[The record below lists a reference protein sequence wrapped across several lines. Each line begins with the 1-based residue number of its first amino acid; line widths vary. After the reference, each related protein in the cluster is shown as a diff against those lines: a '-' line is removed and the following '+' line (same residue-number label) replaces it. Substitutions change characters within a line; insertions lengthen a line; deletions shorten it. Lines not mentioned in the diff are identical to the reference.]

1 MAVDGNDIGS
11 YAKNFIGTP
20 YAWGG
25 NSLTNGVD
33 CSGLVQ
39 QIYKH
44 YGINL
49 PRTTYDQIGE
59 GQAVS
64 LKGLRAGDLVFFDTN
79 KNVKGADHVGIYL
92 GNGKMIHAARPG
104 KPVEIVSITSGYYM
118 DRFMAGRRISGVH
131 AVGGK
136 ASDFA
141 TGAEAQKQMSPEELA
156 STYGWAYGFLNSNKE
171 LKSLFHKAVAG
182 TWTPEKFQAELR
194 DTTWWKKN
202 SNTRREA
209 QVAKNTDPATWNAQM
224 DAAKIQVRQ
233 LAAQIGA
240 AIPDKKIASIA
251 QNMIETGADEDQMR
265 YALGQYVTFTK
276 EGTLKGEAAMHEYT
290 MKQYAANM
298 GVTLDDQTIK
308 NQAQRVIR
316 KVATTQD
323 FEDQVRQQAKSMF
336 PGYEAQIDAGSTVK
350 DIAAPYM
357 QMMGSELELPDT
369 AIQVQDPIIKRAMNG
384 LDAKGRPAGVTLTD
398 FQQQLRNDPR
408 WRSTQKAQNNAMAT
422 GVKVLQDMGLVFNPG
437 A

>member
-1 MAVDGNDIGS
+1 MAGISGNDIGE
-11 YAKNFIGTP
+11 YAKKFIGTP

-49 PRTTYDQIGE
+49 PRTTYDMIGE

-64 LKGLRAGDLVFFDTN
+64 IKGLRPGDLVFFDTN

-92 GNGKMIHAARPG
+92 GNGKMIHAPRPG
-104 KPVEIVSITSGYYM
+104 KGVEVVSMTSGYYV
-118 DRFMAGRRISGVH
+118 DAFMGGRRISGVH

-136 ASDFA
+136 DSDFA
-141 TGAEAQKQMSPEELA
+141 SASEVKMTPEELA
-156 STYGWAYGFLNSNKE
+156 SNYGWAYGFLNSNKE
-171 LKSLFHKAVAG
+171 LKSLFKKAVDG
-182 TWTPEKFQAELR
+182 TWTADKFQAEMR
-194 DTTWWKKN
+194 DTAWWKKN

-209 QVAKNTDPATWNAQM
+209 QVMKNTDPATWNAQM

-240 AIPDKKIASIA
+240 AIPEGKLAKIA

-265 YALGQYVTFTK
+265 YALGEYVNFTK
-276 EGTLKGEAAMHEYT
+276 DGTLKGEAAMHEYT
-290 MKQYAANM
+290 MKQYAASM
-298 GVTLDDQTIK
+298 GITIDDQTIK

-336 PGYEAQIDAGSTVK
+336 PGYEDQIDAGSTIK

-357 QMMGSELELPDT
+357 QMMGNELELPDT
-369 AIQVQDPIIKRAMNG
+369 SINVVDPIIKKAMNG
-384 LDAKGRPAGVTLTD
+384 LDAKGRPAGVSLTD
-398 FQQQLRNDPR
+398 FQQQLRSDPR
-408 WRSTQKAQNNAMAT
+408 WRNTQKAQNSAMQT
-422 GVKVLQDMGLVFNPG
+422 GVKVLQDMGLVFNPN

>member
-1 MAVDGNDIGS
+1 MAGISGNDIGE
-11 YAKNFIGTP
+11 YAKKFIGTP

-49 PRTTYDQIGE
+49 PRTTYDMIGE

-64 LKGLRAGDLVFFDTN
+64 IKGLRPGDLVFFDTN

-92 GNGKMIHAARPG
+92 GNGKMIHAPRPG
-104 KPVEIVSITSGYYM
+104 KGVEVVSMTSGYYV
-118 DRFMAGRRISGVH
+118 DAFMGGRRISGVH

-136 ASDFA
+136 DSDFA
-141 TGAEAQKQMSPEELA
+141 SASEVKMTPEELA
-156 STYGWAYGFLNSNKE
+156 SNYGWAYGFLNSNKE
-171 LKSLFHKAVAG
+171 LKSLFKKAVDG
-182 TWTPEKFQAELR
+182 TWTADKFQAEMR
-194 DTTWWKKN
+194 DTAWWKKN

-209 QVAKNTDPATWNAQM
+209 QVMKNTDPATWNAQM

-240 AIPDKKIASIA
+240 AIPEGKLAKIA

-265 YALGQYVTFTK
+265 YALGEYVNFTK
-276 EGTLKGEAAMHEYT
+276 DGTLKGEAAMHEYT
-290 MKQYAANM
+290 MKQYAASM
-298 GVTLDDQTIK
+298 GITIDNQTIK

-316 KVATTQD
+316 KIATTQD

-336 PGYEAQIDAGSTVK
+336 PGYEDQIDAGSTIR

-357 QMMGSELELPDT
+357 QMMGNELELPDT
-369 AIQVQDPIIKRAMNG
+369 SINVVDPIIKKAMNG
-384 LDAKGRPAGVTLTD
+384 LDAKGRPAGVSLTD
-398 FQQQLRNDPR
+398 FQQQLRSDPR
-408 WRSTQKAQNNAMAT
+408 WRNTQKAQNNAMQT
-422 GVKVLQDMGLVFNPG
+422 GVKVLQDMGLVFNPN

>member
-1 MAVDGNDIGS
+1 MAGISGNDIGE
-11 YAKNFIGTP
+11 YAKKFIGTP

-49 PRTTYDQIGE
+49 PRTTYDMIGE

-64 LKGLRAGDLVFFDTN
+64 IKGLRPGDLVFFDTN

-92 GNGKMIHAARPG
+92 GNGKMIHAPRPG
-104 KPVEIVSITSGYYM
+104 KGVEVVSMTSGYYV
-118 DRFMAGRRISGVH
+118 DAFMGGRRISGVH

-136 ASDFA
+136 DSDFA
-141 TGAEAQKQMSPEELA
+141 SASEVKMTPEELA
-156 STYGWAYGFLNSNKE
+156 SNYGWAYGFLNSNKE
-171 LKSLFHKAVAG
+171 LKSLFKKAVDG
-182 TWTPEKFQAELR
+182 TWTADKFQAEMR
-194 DTTWWKKN
+194 DTAWWKKN

-209 QVAKNTDPATWNAQM
+209 QVMKNTDPATWNAQM

-240 AIPDKKIASIA
+240 AIPEGKLAKIA

-265 YALGQYVTFTK
+265 YALGEYVNFTK
-276 EGTLKGEAAMHEYT
+276 DGTLKGEAAMHEYT
-290 MKQYAANM
+290 MKQYAASM
-298 GVTLDDQTIK
+298 GITIDDQTIK

-323 FEDQVRQQAKSMF
+323 FEDQIRQQAKSMF
-336 PGYEAQIDAGSTVK
+336 PGYEDQIDAGSTIK

-357 QMMGSELELPDT
+357 QMMGNELELPDT
-369 AIQVQDPIIKRAMNG
+369 SINVVDPIIKKAMNG
-384 LDAKGRPAGVTLTD
+384 LDAKGRPAGVSLTD
-398 FQQQLRNDPR
+398 FQQQLRSDPR
-408 WRSTQKAQNNAMAT
+408 WRNTQKAQNNAMQT
-422 GVKVLQDMGLVFNPG
+422 GVKVLQDMGLVFNPN

>member
-1 MAVDGNDIGS
+1 MAGISGNDIGE
-11 YAKNFIGTP
+11 YAKKFIGTP

-49 PRTTYDQIGE
+49 PRTTYDMIGE

-64 LKGLRAGDLVFFDTN
+64 IKGLRPGDLVFFDTN

-92 GNGKMIHAARPG
+92 GNGKMIHAPRPG
-104 KPVEIVSITSGYYM
+104 KGVEVVSMTSGYYV
-118 DRFMAGRRISGVH
+118 DAFMGGRRISGVH

-136 ASDFA
+136 DSDFA
-141 TGAEAQKQMSPEELA
+141 SASEVKMTPEELA
-156 STYGWAYGFLNSNKE
+156 SNYGWAYGFLNSNKE
-171 LKSLFHKAVAG
+171 LKSLFKKAVDG
-182 TWTPEKFQAELR
+182 TWTADKFQAEMR
-194 DTTWWKKN
+194 DTAWWKKN

-209 QVAKNTDPATWNAQM
+209 QVMKNTDPATWNAQM

-240 AIPDKKIASIA
+240 AIPEGKLAKIA

-265 YALGQYVTFTK
+265 YALGEYVNFTK
-276 EGTLKGEAAMHEYT
+276 DGTLKGEAAMHEYT
-290 MKQYAANM
+290 MKQYAASM
-298 GVTLDDQTIK
+298 GITIDDQTIK

-336 PGYEAQIDAGSTVK
+336 PGYEDQIDAGSTIK

-357 QMMGSELELPDT
+357 QMMGNELELPDT
-369 AIQVQDPIIKRAMNG
+369 SINVVDPIIKKAMNG
-384 LDAKGRPAGVTLTD
+384 LDAKGRPAGVSLTD
-398 FQQQLRNDPR
+398 FQQQLRSDPR
-408 WRSTQKAQNNAMAT
+408 WRNTQKAQNNAMQT
-422 GVKVLQDMGLVFNPG
+422 GVKVLQDMGLVFNPN

>member
-1 MAVDGNDIGS
+1 MAGIDGNDLAKWGS
-11 YAKNFIGTP
+11 QFVGTP

-25 NSLTNGVD
+25 NSLTKGVD
-33 CSGLVQ
+33 CSGLVT

-49 PRTTYDQIGE
+49 PRTTYDMIGE

-64 LKGLRAGDLVFFDTN
+64 IKGLRAGDLVFFDTN
-79 KNVKGADHVGIYL
+79 RNVKGADHVGIYL
-92 GNGKMIHAARPG
+92 GNGKMLHAARPG
-104 KPVEIVSITSGYYM
+104 KPVEIVSMTSGYYV
-118 DRFMAGRRISGVH
+118 DRFMGGRRISGVH

-136 ASDFA
+136 DSDFA
-141 TGAEAQKQMSPEELA
+141 IGATEHKMTPQELA
-156 STYGWAYGFLNSNKE
+156 SNYGWAYGFLNSNKE
-171 LKSLFHKAVAG
+171 LKSLFKKAVDG

-194 DTTWWKKN
+194 DTEWWKKN

-209 QVAKNTDPATWNAQM
+209 QVTKNTDPATWSAQM

-240 AIPDKKIASIA
+240 AIPDSKIAKIA

-265 YALGQYVTFTK
+265 YALAEYVNFTK
-276 EGTLKGEAAMHEYT
+276 DGTLKGEAAMHEYT
-290 MKQYAANM
+290 MKQYASNM
-298 GVTLDDQTIK
+298 GVTIDDQTIK

-323 FEDQVRQQAKSMF
+323 FEDQIRQQAKSMF
-336 PGYEAQIDAGSTVK
+336 PAFEAQIDAGSTVK

-369 AIQVQDPIIKRAMNG
+369 SINVQDPIIKKAMNG

-398 FQQQLRNDPR
+398 FQQQLRSDPR
-408 WRSTQKAQNNAMAT
+408 WKSTQKAQDNAMST
-422 GVKVLQDMGLVFNPG
+422 GVKVLRDMGLAFNPG